1 MKKTNM
7 LLPKRSEAIIIKKSK
22 LFFLSTKRY
31 ETTNISIQKND
42 DNINISVETK
52 EDIKNDNFISNNK
65 NDGNAKRN
73 IENDYLVKYHDENK
87 NLIKTT
93 NYILKIHL
101 RDNIFVNQKNN
112 FYNYFYNSYPFII
125 NNYISQVKENYLS
138 LNDIENEN
146 NRNKKLNDTPK
157 QKSNYEIE
165 KLLHTFLYYN
175 KDTKNSLE
183 DENFLNIINNKMSNL
198 SNASELLKWLNK
210 NVHLTILKTGKN
222 KNEELSNK
230 IISKEKTKLYGKF
243 SKLFQN
249 IINNI
254 NDTNDMN
261 KKIEIL
267 LYLINICNKNIFP
280 QIYEQAK
287 TCLEGIYEKIKV
299 NQKKNPKKGIEQQY
313 IMFLLYKNFLSKNV
327 EKYINM
333 ELKKYLTEEI
343 SFYNYLKN
351 ENINICLLSLIYR
364 DLSFINN
371 YEIKYVLMNLAFS
384 KIKTADMFV
393 EINNSYNAITSIK
406 NLQSYTKLNGDN
418 NRYAPI
424 LNNFKEGKNNITQKN
439 KKNNLFI
446 SDSYLS
452 FFSNTLLKNNFY
464 TFLKNDYIYFDATNK
479 FNSQTDIN
487 NTNINNYVFYNL
499 LVAIIQLKEAHLKL
513 CDNMQIKKMKF
524 FLENE
529 KNTALLNFIFKIKS
543 NSYYLNDFIIQNI
556 TFFTKYFVKHK
567 INFPNNIYPY
577 ILSIYCNLIDNMKNI
592 ENYSDIKKGKNLIN
606 DSKHIVNYI
615 INEIYYNINLY
626 TLKEYLSLIK
636 CIQVLPKK
644 YMFELKRDIYSSRNR
659 DKLNPHNF
667 YNDELDKSNDKLN
680 LQNLLDLGTTKTEK
694 KNEQVQ
700 SPHLRSNNSAKIE
713 STKKVMKNNIFPN
726 GHMDNLIKNNLKTKK
741 SVTIISTSDFIGLTS
756 LPIFNELNEDFVLK
770 IRQNEQM
777 KIREVIPSK
786 LSNNAN
792 VASINLENI
801 YEYIYTF
808 HYKKF
813 VNNSEDYIKNISIKY
828 DELTKD
834 QIINYFIFF
843 THLYELDISDIYVLI
858 NIMNQINMFHPFIDF
873 FISKRVENLL
883 QTKWKNEEINILGK
897 FSSNITNKN
906 TLNQYK
912 FSDTYLDDYI
922 TKMKRINENNF
933 QKKEYTNNKNNGMI
947 ENNVNLNDDNT
958 HGGIH
963 SQEFLRKNI
972 DNSQKHFNDLNLY
985 NHNIYASNFE
995 NINYDYD
1002 ITTNT
1007 INLFL
1012 SLNSKYKTKHIIEKY
1027 LKFFH
1032 FENVNLFKIN
1042 FNHFIQKRNQET
1054 YSTTK
1059 TSIQNLNSI
1068 GITYKLPDD
1077 ILANPVLSDML
1088 VYSDT
1093 IEDRASY
1100 KVISET
1106 YNNTFDKLNI
1116 IRNIDSKNDG
1126 IFCLHPNSRKM
1137 DTEINHKI
1145 IYDIIESRI
1154 KYDINI
1160 KNFMLNNENKYNE
1173 DIKQNLEKDFLSIN
1187 NIINLISYL
1196 NNINDDANY
1205 IKLLTLCL
1213 KNIILCK
1220 NEISDIKAFR
1230 LLTSE
1235 LLNIK
1240 SIYQNIYISSEY
1252 SYLNM
1257 LIKYYIKTMEN
1268 FIPFFD
1274 ISDYFKAT
1282 QIFIKY
1288 SLSNK
1293 YLKPLIILNN
1303 ELNNVHIRNI
1313 NLNFIHII
1321 LQFYLKLNF
1330 INEQFIGNLLH
1341 RYVNFIY
1348 QQMENIPNTT
1358 IISNA
1363 VKTNELLLSL
1373 CIKNK
1378 DIINLNFVIA
1388 QRYTN
1393 YMNEFKI
1400 DDSNMSDKFSNTEE
1414 AYNILEYNLSNSKD
1428 EIPDQNNE
1436 PIIEYE
1442 KDNEK
1447 GYDNSVFNNV
1457 EKKTEKDI
1465 HNNTNKYSINKEI
1478 NDDITD
1484 DQTIDGHNNKNNH
1497 TELIHIQHEQNE
1509 DDNKNDAIVQNKQY
1523 ELSLTH
1529 KLNIIYF
1536 LCKFNFYNNIIKSY
1550 YFQLINEC
1558 LNSESLSFNDEEYCR
1573 LYEIYVHVILNF
1585 YFLSF
1590 DKNNKYINYILSNLP
1605 CYHWYKKEEEKLNLF
1620 TASKDYTDI
1629 NTILRILN
1637 LNFLTPTLT
1646 EIYFIHFFND
1656 LKKINSIE
1664 IPQNVFHLYQ
1674 KYNLLI
1680 EDIQNKNVAILCIPE
1695 ENALLDENQ
1704 DYKILINES
1713 HYVYENIRKTY
1724 TTSLL
1729 FLSEWKNLNVEEK
1742 CDYIL
1747 RILYT
1752 SLRS

>member
-7 LLPKRSEAIIIKKSK
+7 LLPKRSEEIIKKKSK
-22 LFFLSTKRY
+22 LFFLSIKRY
-31 ETTNISIQKND
+31 ENTNVSIQKTD
-42 DNINISVETK
+42 DNINISLEKT
-52 EDIKNDNFISNNK
+52 EDIKNDNSINDNK

-73 IENDYLVKYHDENK
+73 IANDYLIKYYDENK
-87 NLIKTT
+87 NIIKTT

-101 RDNIFVNQKNN
+101 RDNIFVNQKNA

-138 LNDIENEN
+138 LNNIDNDN
-146 NRNKKLNDTPK
+146 NGNKNPNGTPK
-157 QKSNYEIE
+157 QKSNDEIE
-165 KLLHTFLYYN
+165 KLLQTFLYYN

-183 DENFLNIINNKMSNL
+183 DENFLNIINNKMNNL

-210 NVHLTILKTGKN
+210 NMHLTILKTGTS

-230 IISKEKTKLYGKF
+230 IISKEKAQMYGKF

-254 NDTNDMN
+254 NHTTDMN

-267 LYLINICNKNIFP
+267 LYLINICNKNVFP
-280 QIYEQAK
+280 QIYEQTKA
-287 TCLEGIYEKIKV
+287 CLEGIYENIKV

-327 EKYINM
+327 EKYVNM

-384 KIKTADMFV
+384 KIKTTDMFV
-393 EINNSYNAITSIK
+393 DINSSYNAIMPMT
-406 NLQSYTKLNGDN
+406 NLQGYTNHSRDN
-418 NRYAPI
+418 NSNATI
-424 LNNFKEGKNNITQKN
+424 LNNYQEGKNNIAQKN
-439 KKNNLFI
+439 KKNNIFL

-464 TFLKNDYIYFDATNK
+464 TFLKNDCIYFDATNK

-499 LVAIIQLKEAHLKL
+499 LVAIIQLKETHLKL
-513 CDNMQIKKMKF
+513 CDNMQIKKMKL

-529 KNTALLNFIFKIKS
+529 KNTTLLNHICKIKD
-543 NSYYLNDFIIQNI
+543 NSYYFNDFIIQNI

-567 INFPNNIYPY
+567 INFPSNIYPY

-644 YMFELKRDIYSSRNR
+644 YMFELKRDIYSSKNR
-659 DKLNPHNF
+659 DKLNTHIF
-667 YNDELDKSNDKLN
+667 DNDELDKNNDKLN
-680 LQNLLDLGTTKTEK
+680 LQNLLDLGATKAEK
-694 KNEQVQ
+694 KDDQTQ
-700 SPHLRSNNSAKIE
+700 SPHSRSNNSTRFGSMQKE
-713 STKKVMKNNIFPN
+713 MKNNIFPN

-741 SVTIISTSDFIGLTS
+741 SVTIISTHDFIGLTS

-770 IRQNEQM
+770 IRQNEQE
-777 KIREVIPSK
+777 KIREMIPNK
-786 LSNNAN
+786 FSNNAD
-792 VASINLENI
+792 VTSINLDNI
-801 YEYIYTF
+801 YEYIYAF

-843 THLYELDISDIYVLI
+843 THLNELDISDICALI
-858 NIMNQINMFHPFIDF
+858 NIMNQINVFHPFIDF

-883 QTKWKNEEINILGK
+883 QTKWKNEEASILGK
-897 FSSNITNKN
+897 FPSNLTNQN

-922 TKMKRINENNF
+922 SKMKKISEQDNF
-933 QKKEYTNNKNNGMI
+933 KIKETTNNKNNI
-947 ENNVNLNDDNT
+947 NLNGNNT
-958 HGGIH
+958 HRGIH
-963 SQEFLRKNI
+963 SQELLKKNI

-985 NHNIYASNFE
+985 THNIYASNFE
-995 NINYDYD
+995 NINYNYD

-1042 FNHFIQKRNQET
+1042 FNHFIQKRYQET
-1054 YSTTK
+1054 YSNTK
-1059 TSIQNLNSI
+1059 TPIQNLNSTGMPSI
-1068 GITYKLPDD
+1068 
-1077 ILANPVLSDML
+1077 LSDDLLTNPALSGML
-1088 VYSDT
+1088 VHGDT
-1093 IEDRASY
+1093 IEDRVSY
-1100 KVISET
+1100 KIIPGT

-1116 IRNIDSKNDG
+1116 ISNIDSKHDD
-1126 IFCLHPNSRKM
+1126 IFCLHSNSQKM

-1160 KNFMLNNENKYNE
+1160 KNFILNNENKYND

-1196 NNINDDANY
+1196 NNINDDEKY

-1220 NEISDIKAFR
+1220 NEIIDIKTFR
-1230 LLTSE
+1230 LLTNE

-1240 SIYQNIYISSEY
+1240 KIYQNIYISSEY

-1257 LIKYYIKTMEN
+1257 LIKHYIKIMEN

-1274 ISDYFKAT
+1274 ISDYFKVK

-1303 ELNNVHIRNI
+1303 ELNKVNIRNI

-1321 LQFYLKLNF
+1321 LHFYLKLNF

-1348 QQMENIPNTT
+1348 QQMENMPNTT
-1358 IISNA
+1358 IIPN
-1363 VKTNELLLSL
+1363 VIKTNELLLSL
-1373 CIKNK
+1373 CVKNK
-1378 DIINLNFVIA
+1378 DMINLNFVIA
-1388 QRYTN
+1388 QRYAN
-1393 YMNEFKI
+1393 YMNDFKI
-1400 DDSNMSDKFSNTEE
+1400 DDSNMSDNFSNTEE
-1414 AYNILEYNLSNSKD
+1414 AHNILEYNLSNSKD
-1428 EIPDQNNE
+1428 EISDQTNE
-1436 PIIEYE
+1436 SVIEYE
-1442 KDNEK
+1442 KDSEENHDNSIFSHVENETEK
-1447 GYDNSVFNNV
+1447 G
-1457 EKKTEKDI
+1457 I
-1465 HNNTNKYSINKEI
+1465 HNNTNKYSINNEI
-1478 NDDITD
+1478 SDDVIE
-1484 DQTIDGHNNKNNH
+1484 DQAIDGHNNKNNH
-1497 TELIHIQHEQNE
+1497 SELIHIQNE
-1509 DDNKNDAIVQNKQY
+1509 DDNKNDAIVQNKKY

-1536 LCKFNFYNNIIKSY
+1536 LCKFHFYNNIIKSY

-1558 LNSESLSFNDEEYCR
+1558 LNSESLPFNDEDYCR

-1680 EDIQNKNVAILCIPE
+1680 EDIQNKNVAILCVPE

>member
-7 LLPKRSEAIIIKKSK
+7 LLPKRSEEIIKKKSK
-22 LFFLSTKRY
+22 LFFLSIKRY
-31 ETTNISIQKND
+31 ENTNVSIQKNN
-42 DNINISVETK
+42 DNIDISVEKT
-52 EDIKNDNFISNNK
+52 EDIKNDNSINDNK

-73 IENDYLVKYHDENK
+73 IANDYLIKYHDENK
-87 NLIKTT
+87 NIIKTT

-101 RDNIFVNQKNN
+101 RDNIFVNQKNA

-138 LNDIENEN
+138 LNNIDNG
-146 NRNKKLNDTPK
+146 TPK
-157 QKSNYEIE
+157 QKSNDEIE
-165 KLLHTFLYYN
+165 KLLQTFLYYN

-183 DENFLNIINNKMSNL
+183 DENFLNIINNKMNNL

-210 NVHLTILKTGKN
+210 NMHLSALKTGTSKS
-222 KNEELSNK
+222 EELSNK
-230 IISKEKTKLYGKF
+230 IISKEKAQMYGKF

-254 NDTNDMN
+254 NHTTDMN

-267 LYLINICNKNIFP
+267 LYLVNICNKNVFP
-280 QIYEQAK
+280 QIYEQTK

-327 EKYINM
+327 EKYVNM

-384 KIKTADMFV
+384 KIKTTDMFV
-393 EINNSYNAITSIK
+393 DINSSYNAIMPMT
-406 NLQSYTKLNGDN
+406 NLQSYTNLSRNSN
-418 NRYAPI
+418 SNAAL
-424 LNNFKEGKNNITQKN
+424 LNNYQEGKNNITQKN
-439 KKNNLFI
+439 KKNNIFL

-464 TFLKNDYIYFDATNK
+464 TFLKNDCIYFDATNK
-479 FNSQTDIN
+479 FNLQTDIN

-499 LVAIIQLKEAHLKL
+499 LVAIIQLKETHLKL
-513 CDNMQIKKMKF
+513 CDNMQIKKVKF

-529 KNTALLNFIFKIKS
+529 KNTTLLNHICKIKD
-543 NSYYLNDFIIQNI
+543 NSYYFNDFIIQNI

-577 ILSIYCNLIDNMKNI
+577 ILNIYCNLIDNMKNI

-636 CIQVLPKK
+636 CIQILPKK
-644 YMFELKRDIYSSRNR
+644 YMFELKRDIYSSRNG
-659 DKLNPHNF
+659 DKLNTHIF
-667 YNDELDKSNDKLN
+667 YNDELDKNNDKLN
-680 LQNLLDLGTTKTEK
+680 LQNLLDFGATKAEK
-694 KNEQVQ
+694 KDEQTQ
-700 SPHLRSNNSAKIE
+700 SPHSRSNNS
-713 STKKVMKNNIFPN
+713 TKFGSIQKEMKNNVFPN

-741 SVTIISTSDFIGLTS
+741 SVTIISTHDFIGLTS

-770 IRQNEQM
+770 IRQNEQA
-777 KIREVIPSK
+777 KIREMVPNK
-786 LSNNAN
+786 FSNNADVN
-792 VASINLENI
+792 SINLDNI
-801 YEYIYTF
+801 YEYIYAF

-843 THLYELDISDIYVLI
+843 THLNELDISDICVLI
-858 NIMNQINMFHPFIDF
+858 NIMNQINVFHPFIDF
-873 FISKRVENLL
+873 FISKRVENIL
-883 QTKWKNEEINILGK
+883 QTKWKNEETNILGK
-897 FSSNITNKN
+897 ISSDLTNKN
-906 TLNQYK
+906 TLSQYK

-922 TKMKRINENNF
+922 SKMKRISEQDNF
-933 QKKEYTNNKNNGMI
+933 KIKETANNKNNI
-947 ENNVNLNDDNT
+947 NLNDNNI
-958 HGGIH
+958 HGGTY

-985 NHNIYASNFE
+985 THNIYASNFE
-995 NINYDYD
+995 NINYNYD

-1042 FNHFIQKRNQET
+1042 FNHFIQKRHQET
-1054 YSTTK
+1054 YSSTK
-1059 TSIQNLNSI
+1059 TPIQNLNSTGMPSI
-1068 GITYKLPDD
+1068 LSGD
-1077 ILANPVLSDML
+1077 ILTNPTLSGML
-1088 VYSDT
+1088 VHADT
-1093 IEDRASY
+1093 IEDQVSY
-1100 KVISET
+1100 KIVPGA

-1116 IRNIDSKNDG
+1116 ISNIDRKNDD
-1126 IFCLHPNSRKM
+1126 IFCLHPNSQKM

-1160 KNFMLNNENKYNE
+1160 KNFILNNENKYNE

-1196 NNINDDANY
+1196 NNINDDEKY

-1220 NEISDIKAFR
+1220 NEIIDIKTFR
-1230 LLTSE
+1230 LLTNE

-1240 SIYQNIYISSEY
+1240 KIYQNIYISSEY

-1257 LIKYYIKTMEN
+1257 LIKHYIKIMEN

-1274 ISDYFKAT
+1274 ISDYFKVT

-1293 YLKPLIILNN
+1293 YLKPLNILNN
-1303 ELNNVHIRNI
+1303 ELNKVNIRSI

-1321 LQFYLKLNF
+1321 LHFYLKLNF

-1348 QQMENIPNTT
+1348 QQMESMPNTT
-1358 IISNA
+1358 IIPN
-1363 VKTNELLLSL
+1363 VIKTNELLLSL

-1378 DIINLNFVIA
+1378 DMISLNFVIA
-1388 QRYTN
+1388 QRYAN
-1393 YMNEFKI
+1393 YMNDFKI
-1400 DDSNMSDKFSNTEE
+1400 DDSNTIDNLSNTEE
-1414 AYNILEYNLSNSKD
+1414 AHNILEYNLSNSKD
-1428 EIPDQNNE
+1428 EISDQSNE

-1442 KDNEK
+1442 KDNEENH
-1447 GYDNSVFNNV
+1447 DNSIFSNV
-1457 EKKTEKDI
+1457 EKETERDI
-1465 HNNTNKYSINKEI
+1465 HNNTNKYSINNEI
-1478 NDDITD
+1478 SDDSIE
-1484 DQTIDGHNNKNNH
+1484 DQTMDGYNNKNNH
-1497 TELIHIQHEQNE
+1497 SELIHIQNE
-1509 DDNKNDAIVQNKQY
+1509 KNDDVNKNDAIVQNKKY
-1523 ELSLTH
+1523 ELPLAH

-1536 LCKFNFYNNIIKSY
+1536 LCKFHFYNNIIKSY

-1558 LNSESLSFNDEEYCR
+1558 LNSESLPFNDEDYCR

-1680 EDIQNKNVAILCIPE
+1680 EDIQNKNVAILCVPE